1 MLPRKPAIAPCGW
14 IVDLTA
20 NDERASSEDVD
31 GLARADPSYVRDF
44 GWRYTCTTTGDP
56 YFNLRAPALYL
67 RFKDRLHR
75 PLLPLTSAHGFL
87 NGTARP

>member
-1 MLPRKPAIAPCGW
+1 MLPKKPAIAPCGW
-14 IVDLTA
+14 IADLMA
-20 NDERASSEDVD
+20 SDERASNEDAN
-31 GLARADPSYVRDF
+31 GPARASPNYVRDF

-75 PLLPLTSAHGFL
+75 PPSPLTSAIRFL
-87 NGTARP
+87 NKATQP